1 MKCNYIHILKFYCI
15 PVVWCI
21 LCIIL
26 KILFKSN
33 KYLFCY
39 HLFSYFESH
48 ESTNNRK
55 RIPIPT
61 KLFLRFL
68 FQWTGYHQSFRNMKK
83 FFIEPRIICQL
94 FNPFFRMRK
103 RLLYLLFYF
112 YYEIWDRDSE
122 KNLKYQNSN
131 QKNKSCFLIISDW
144 LEPIQ
149 IKWIRWNKE
158 KNVDAMLCT
167 FHI

>member
-26 KILFKSN
+26 KILFQSN

-39 HLFSYFESH
+39 HLSSYFESH

-68 FQWTGYHQSFRNMKK
+68 FQWTGYHQSFRNMKN

-103 RLLYLLFYF
+103 RLLDYYF
-112 YYEIWDRDSE
+112 IYYFIFIMKYETGI
-122 KNLKYQNSN
+122 LKRIRNI
-131 QKNKSCFLIISDW
+131 K
-144 LEPIQ
+144 IQ
-149 IKWIRWNKE
+149 IRRIRVAFWLFQIDWNQSK
-158 KNVDAMLCT
+158 
-167 FHI
+167 